1 MMFIP
6 VIGLIA
12 GIFLALYMPA
22 IDYTY
27 SKYLAI
33 AVLACLDSVFGG
45 IAALMEKRF
54 NIHIF
59 VSGFFGNALLAVA
72 LTFLGEKLSVDL
84 YLAAIFVFGNRMFL
98 NFAIIRRYLLNKFE
112 KQDNI

>member
-1 MMFIP
+1 MFIP
-6 VIGLIA
+6 VIGLVA
-12 GIFLALYMPA
+12 GIILALYMPA

-54 NIHIF
+54 NIRIF

-84 YLAAIFVFGNRMFL
+84 YLAAVFVFGNRMFL

>member
-1 MMFIP
+1 MFIIP
-6 VIGLIA
+6 VIGLVA
-12 GIFLALYMPA
+12 GIFLAIYMPA

-45 IAALMEKRF
+45 IAAFMEKRF
-54 NIHIF
+54 NIRIF

-84 YLAAIFVFGNRMFL
+84 YLAAVFVFGNRMFL
-98 NFAIIRRYLLNKFE
+98 NFAIIRRYLLNKFK